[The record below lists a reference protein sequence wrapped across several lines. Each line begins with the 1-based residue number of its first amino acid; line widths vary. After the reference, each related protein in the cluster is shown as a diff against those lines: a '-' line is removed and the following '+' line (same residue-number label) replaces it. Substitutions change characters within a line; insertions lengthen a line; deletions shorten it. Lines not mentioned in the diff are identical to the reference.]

1 MRSSRL
7 RLLIPIA
14 LLLVLAGSAPRISGY
29 AVDLPAKLSD
39 QEFWKL
45 TEDLSEPNGAFRSEN
60 LLSNEMVLWTL
71 LPQVIA
77 RTKPGGVYVGVGP
90 EQNFS
95 YIAAMRPRMVFI
107 TDIRR
112 GNLHVLMMYK
122 ALFEMS
128 ADRAEFVGR
137 LFTKTRPA
145 GLSAKSTSR
154 ELMDAYWDA
163 KTGDEAAYTENLA
176 AIHRHLTK
184 TRTIPLPAE
193 DVDGIARAYRAFYF
207 YGPAMNYNAT
217 TALTQVSGGRAATY
231 WDLMTQTDS
240 AGQGISYLASEE
252 KFRIIKDLYSRNL
265 LIPLVGNFSGPK
277 TVRAI
282 GDYVRKAGATV
293 TAFYVST
300 VEPYL
305 RRDGS
310 LPAFCASVATMPM
323 DDGSVFIRPGNA
335 QAVRSMV
342 PLGEMFGYATE
353 LRSATQGRGVFSMEF
368 DHYAPVSQA
377 AALEIL
383 K

>member
-1 MRSSRL
+1 MRSTRL
-7 RLLIPIA
+7 RLFVPLA
-14 LLLVLAGSAPRISGY
+14 LVLVLGGSAARISGHT
-29 AVDLPAKLSD
+29 AELPAKLSD

-45 TEDLSEPNGAFRSEN
+45 TEDLSEPNGSFRSEN

-77 RTKPGGVYVGVGP
+77 RTKPGGVYIGVGP

-112 GNLHVLMMYK
+112 GNLHVLLMYK

-137 LFTKTRPA
+137 LFTKARPA
-145 GLSAKSTSR
+145 GLTAKSTSR

-163 KTGDEAAYTENLA
+163 KTGDEAAYTQNLA

-184 TRTIPLPAE
+184 TRTIPLPP
-193 DVDGIARAYRAFYF
+193 DDIDGIALAYRAFYF
-207 YGPAMNYNAT
+207 YGPAMNYSAT
-217 TALTQVSGGRAATY
+217 TALRPVGAGRAATY

-240 AGQGISYLASEE
+240 NGEGLSYLASEE
-252 KFRIIKDLYSRNL
+252 KFRVVKDLNARNL

-310 LPAFCASVATMPM
+310 LPTFCASVETLPI
-323 DDGSVFIRPGNA
+323 DEGSVFIRPGNA
-335 QAVRSMV
+335 QQLALSRLDANGRPTTPILPPATGTPQIGSYQTGVVV
-342 PLGEMFGYATE
+342 PLKGGC
-353 LRSATQGRGVFSMEF
+353 G
-368 DHYAPVSQA
+368 
-377 AALEIL
+377 
-383 K
+383 